1 MIHWA
6 RDFPS
11 PFFYDLLIFT
21 IVLLINLKQ
30 FTMKNLIYLLLFAL
44 LFTACDKDETKPNKG
59 KLDPDAMILVRPDE
73 SMLLKSTINGLTPEE
88 IVEQAYLLRTSSHWH
103 YKGVRGYEYDST
115 YLTQGER
122 GIPDLYK
129 DYDNNIIKMWGTDII
144 TQFGQLDSFFL
155 YAFDVYIT
163 DIKDDT
169 IAQIPNEVLRTAA
182 PLIEEAYFD
191 EDWDEV
197 YRLFNEAY
205 TYVAIE

>member
-1 MIHWA
+1 M
-6 RDFPS
+6 RN
-11 PFFYDLLIFT
+11 LL
-21 IVLLINLKQ
+21 
-30 FTMKNLIYLLLFAL
+30 YLLLVAL

-88 IVEQAYLLRTSSHWH
+88 IVEQAYLLRISTHWH
-103 YKGVRGYEYDST
+103 DRISHYEWDDSYKT
-115 YLTQGER
+115 YGER

-144 TQFGQLDSFFL
+144 RQFGQLDSFFL
-155 YAFDVYIT
+155 HAFDVYIT
-163 DIKDDT
+163 NEAEDT
-169 IAQIPNEVLRTAA
+169 IAQITNEVLRTAA
-182 PLIEEAYFD
+182 PLIEEAYFE

-205 TYVAIE
+205 TYVGIE